1 MPARCD
7 LYAQLVKNAKLD
19 SATRFVR
26 MVTKVEVPC
35 AGRNALMV
43 TKMTVTFAENQKER
57 VDGRLSVLENRRTL
71 EFPAEST
78 DSDEVLAIHQ
88 IVKKAWFKVGSC
100 ATHLAMIRTR
110 KESAQCVGNSA
121 LLTKISAEP
130 FVSAKTNNALTTSWN
145 KRLTQWK

>member
-1 MPARCD
+1 MLGRCD
-7 LYAQLVKNAKLD
+7 LYAQPVKNAKLD
-19 SATRFVR
+19 SATRFVK

-43 TKMTVTFAENQKER
+43 TKMTVTFAGNQKER
-57 VDGRLSVLENRRTL
+57 VDGRLSVLENRQIL
-71 EFPAEST
+71 GFPVENT
-78 DSDEVLAIHQ
+78 DTEGALVIHQ

-130 FVSAKTNNALTTSWN
+130 FVSEKTNNALTTSWN
-145 KRLTQWK
+145 KRLTRWK